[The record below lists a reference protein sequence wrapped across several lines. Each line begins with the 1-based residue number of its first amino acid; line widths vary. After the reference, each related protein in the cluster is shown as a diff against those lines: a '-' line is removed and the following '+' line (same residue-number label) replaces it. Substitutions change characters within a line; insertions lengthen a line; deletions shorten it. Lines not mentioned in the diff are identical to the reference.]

1 MTSTLSSLNSIPV
14 SHVMRSQ
21 VRVIKE
27 DDTLQQACKVMVQN
41 NIGSVLVANQLDIPK
56 VPTGIITERDIVK
69 HIAEKPIST
78 AAMANQIMSKPV
90 VTIHPNASL
99 RDALQTMHARDIR
112 RLVVVS
118 DDGTNITGILTDKDI
133 FRFIARNQSVSS
145 AFVSEQAL
153 ARDRE
158 MTDRFS
164 TNLFDD
170 IINRRL

>member
-1 MTSTLSSLNSIPV
+1 M
-14 SHVMRSQ
+14 
-21 VRVIKE
+21 IKE